1 MKLRQ
6 NRYKPTRRKNR
17 LLNFLSLFVCVA
29 VVVMWVN
36 SDNFGLDFGTML
48 IYTGLGL
55 MVLSGMLLTRGREK
69 QLKIEDEYLDKLREQ
84 IGKDDGNSIFFD
96 DK

>member
-1 MKLRQ
+1 MKLRH
-6 NRYKPTRRKNR
+6 NRYKPLRPKNR
-17 LLNFLSLFVCVA
+17 LLNLLSLFVCVS

>member
-1 MKLRQ
+1 MKLRH
-6 NRYKPTRRKNR
+6 NRYKPSRPKNR
-17 LLNFLSLFVCVA
+17 LLNLLSLFVCVS
-29 VVVMWVN
+29 VVVMWIN
-36 SDNFGLDFGTML
+36 SDNVGLDFGTML

-55 MVLSGMLLTRGREK
+55 MVLSGMLLPCGREK
-69 QLKIEDEYLDKLREQ
+69 QLKLEDEYLDKLREQ

>member
-6 NRYKPTRRKNR
+6 NRFKPTRRKNR
-17 LLNFLSLFVCVA
+17 LLNLLSLFVCVS

-36 SDNFGLDFGTML
+36 SDSFGFDFGTML

-69 QLKIEDEYLDKLREQ
+69 QLKIEDEYLEKLREQ